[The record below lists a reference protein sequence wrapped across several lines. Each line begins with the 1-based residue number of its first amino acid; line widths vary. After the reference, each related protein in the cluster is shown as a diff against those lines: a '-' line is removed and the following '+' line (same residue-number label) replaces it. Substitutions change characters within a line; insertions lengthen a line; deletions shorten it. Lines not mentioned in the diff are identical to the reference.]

1 MTHVFNQSRR
11 TLLKSGAVALFAAAS
26 GPLPLFVERAA
37 AHAVSAASATAA
49 RPKVLVTLFL
59 RFGMDGLMAVTP
71 YTDAHLAKLRPN
83 LMLSAPGTGRENS
96 RLELGDGFGLHP
108 AMASMLP
115 LYQSREL
122 AIIHGVGSPHPT
134 RSHGTAQLWWESG
147 TPGDRSNS
155 DGWLN
160 KAAVALPA
168 GAQSLLPAVALTE
181 QRPRIFYGHHP
192 VTNIRNLEQLS
203 LQGESMEFLQQLE
216 AQYRQQSNPVL
227 RETASAGLELA
238 RVLSRQPAASAA
250 YPAGSTLGASL
261 RDIAQLIKA
270 DVGLQ
275 LAFADSN
282 QSPDRKGTWD
292 THSNSAALGGPFGV
306 MARDLA
312 DSLAAFRAD
321 LGDRWEDVTVV
332 TLTDFGRT
340 VLENKRVGTDHGRAT
355 AMLVLG
361 GDVHGG
367 NVLGQLPER
376 FERDALE
383 DRMDLPVTTDYRAVL
398 GNLLQTRL
406 GIADL
411 GAVFPG
417 WLGQPFRIA

>member
-1 MTHVFNQSRR
+1 MSNPINPSRR
-11 TLLKSGAVALFAAAS
+11 TLLKSGAVAFFAAAS
-26 GPLPLFVERAA
+26 GSLPLFVERAA
-37 AHAVSAASATAA
+37 AHAVSAATLAGQ

-71 YTDAHLAKLRPN
+71 YTDQHLAKLRPN
-83 LMLSAPGTGRENS
+83 LMLSKPGSGRDDA

-108 AMASMLP
+108 AMASLLP
-115 LYQSREL
+115 IYHAREL
-122 AIIHGVGSPHPT
+122 AVIHGVGSPDPT
-134 RSHGTAQLWWESG
+134 RSHNTAQLWWESG
-147 TPGDRSNS
+147 TPGDRNNT

-160 KAAVALPA
+160 KAAEALPA
-168 GAQSLLPAVALTE
+168 ASSPLLPAVALAE
-181 QRPRIFYGHHP
+181 QRPRIFYGRHP
-192 VTNIRNLEQLS
+192 VTTIRALEQLS
-203 LQGESMEFLQQLE
+203 LPLDQGDVLQQLQ
-216 AQYRQQSNPVL
+216 AQYRQQSQPTL
-227 RETASAGLELA
+227 RAMSAGFELA
-238 RVLSRQPAASAA
+238 QVLSRQPSSSAS
-250 YPAGSTLGASL
+250 YPNGSVLGASL
-261 RDIAQLIKA
+261 RDIARLIKA

-312 DSLAAFRAD
+312 DSLAAFRED
-321 LGDRWEDVTVV
+321 LGERWEDVTVV

-340 VLENKRVGTDHGRAT
+340 VLENDRVGTDHGRAT

-361 GDVHGG
+361 GDVSGG
-367 NVLGQLPER
+367 KVLGQLPER

-398 GNLLQTRL
+398 SHLLQAQL

-411 GAVFPG
+411 SGVFPG
-417 WLGQPFRIA
+417 WQTQPFRFG